1 MRIARFRHAGNVAF
15 GLVEGENLKV
25 LVGDPY
31 SGIELSG
38 QTVSVSDVEL
48 LAPTVPSKIICIGM
62 NYSAH
67 AAEISQDVPEE
78 PLMFFKPSSSVTGPG
93 APIVLPWQSDQ
104 VELEC
109 ELTIVVGKEA
119 KNVPLDLVNDHILG
133 FTIANDVTARDLQF
147 SDLQWARSKGFDS
160 FCPMG
165 PWIDTEFDP
174 EQTTL
179 ESRIN
184 GTVRQMG
191 STRDMNFDV
200 YQIFSY
206 VSQNVTLYP
215 GDVILTG
222 SPAGLSRIQKG
233 DMVEC
238 EIKGLG
244 VLSNPVT

>member
-1 MRIARFRHAGNVAF
+1 
-15 GLVEGENLKV
+15 
-25 LVGDPY
+25 
-31 SGIELSG
+31 
-38 QTVSVSDVEL
+38 
-48 LAPTVPSKIICIGM
+48 M

-93 APIVLPWQSDQ
+93 AAIVLPWQSDQ

-109 ELTIVVGKEA
+109 ELTIVVGKQA
-119 KNVPLDLVNDHILG
+119 KNVPIELVGDYILG
-133 FTIANDVTARDLQF
+133 FTISNDVTARDLQF

-174 EQTTL
+174 EQATL

-184 GTVRQMG
+184 GSVRQQG
-191 STRDMNFDV
+191 TTRDMNFGV
-200 YQIFSY
+200 EEIFSY